1 MINHAGKPETMTAHR
16 FSRLAFAAA
25 LAPLVL
31 GLAACNNK
39 GEDAP
44 AGLSGQPIAKIAP
57 PAGKAWSDVV
67 TITPELGYRMGNP
80 EAPIKLVEYAS
91 LTCPHCAEFSHEAT
105 AELRDQFVA
114 SGRVSYEMRNMIRD
128 GLDLYLTQLTR
139 CGAPE
144 GYFALTD
151 QTFAN
156 QAAFFKTAQD
166 AGKAAQEAAF
176 SQPPEK
182 RGLAIANLA
191 GMTDFFAAR
200 GISKEQA
207 AACLADTAKA
217 TTLANASTEQGEK
230 YKIEGTPTFIIN
242 GAKLDANTW
251 PLVKAELEKLGA
263 R

>member
-1 MINHAGKPETMTAHR
+1 MTAHR
-16 FSRLAFAAA
+16 FSRLAMTAA
-25 LAPLVL
+25 LAPLAL
-31 GLAACNNK
+31 ALAACGSK
-39 GEDAP
+39 DEQAP
-44 AGLSGQPIAKIAP
+44 AGLTGDPIAKIAP
-57 PAGKAWSDVV
+57 PAGKAWSDMV

-91 LTCPHCAEFSHEAT
+91 LTCPHCAEFSHQAT

-114 SGRVSYEMRNMIRD
+114 SGRVSWEMRNMISN

-139 CGAPE
+139 CGTPE
-144 GYFALTD
+144 SYFALTD
-151 QTFAN
+151 QTFVN
-156 QAAFFKTAQD
+156 QAEFFRKAQE

-182 RGLAIANLA
+182 RGMAIAELA
-191 GMTDFFAAR
+191 GMTEFFAAR

-217 TTLANASTEQGEK
+217 TALANAATEQGEK
-230 YKIEGTPTFIIN
+230 YKIEGTPSFMVN
-242 GAKLDANTW
+242 GVKLDVNTW
-251 PLVKAELEKLGA
+251 PLIKVELEKLGA

>member
-1 MINHAGKPETMTAHR
+1 
-16 FSRLAFAAA
+16 
-25 LAPLVL
+25 
-31 GLAACNNK
+31 
-39 GEDAP
+39 
-44 AGLSGQPIAKIAP
+44 
-57 PAGKAWSDVV
+57 
-67 TITPELGYRMGNP
+67 
-80 EAPIKLVEYAS
+80 
-91 LTCPHCAEFSHEAT
+91 
-105 AELRDQFVA
+105 
-114 SGRVSYEMRNMIRD
+114 D

>member
-1 MINHAGKPETMTAHR
+1 MTAHR
-16 FSRLAFAAA
+16 FSRITLVTA

-31 GLAACNNK
+31 GLAACGSK
-39 GEDAP
+39 DEQAS
-44 AGLSGQPIAKIAP
+44 AGLTGDPIAKVAP

-114 SGRVSYEMRNMIRD
+114 SGRVSYELRNMVRD

-144 GYFALTD
+144 SYFALTD

-182 RGLAIANLA
+182 RGLAIAQLA

-207 AACLADTAKA
+207 ATCLADTAKA
-217 TTLANASTEQGEK
+217 TALANASTEQGERL
-230 YKIEGTPTFIIN
+230 KIEGTPTFIVN
-242 GAKLDANTW
+242 GAKLDVNTW

>member
-1 MINHAGKPETMTAHR
+1 MTANR
-16 FSRLAFAAA
+16 FSRLAFATA
-25 LAPLVL
+25 LAPLAL

-39 GEDAP
+39 GDEAA
-44 AGLSGQPIAKIAP
+44 AGLSGDPIAKVAP

-80 EAPIKLVEYAS
+80 EAPIKLVEYGS

-114 SGRVSYEMRNMIRD
+114 SGRVSYEFRNMIRD
-128 GLDLYLTQLTR
+128 GVDLYLTQLTR

-144 GYFALTD
+144 SFFALTD

-156 QAAFFKTAQD
+156 QAEFFRKAQE
-166 AGKAAQEAAF
+166 AGKPAQEAAF

-182 RGLAIANLA
+182 RGLAIAELA

-200 GISKEQA
+200 GIAKEQA
-207 AACLADTAKA
+207 ASCLADTAKA
-217 TTLANASTEQGEK
+217 TALAAASTEQGEK
-230 YKIEGTPTFIIN
+230 LKIEGTPTFLVN
-242 GAKLDANTW
+242 GAKLDVNTW
-251 PLVKAELEKLGA
+251 PLLKVELEKLGA